1 MEVLLQT
8 SQGELKL
15 KKIVFIITTF
25 VLVLST
31 FGISNNVAQASESVK
46 DNEIISA
53 ANNLAEKYGFE
64 VVSDEIISTD
74 ARLYFDSIEEFESFL
89 KKEKEY
95 NQALKEVNSES
106 VIVDQKVAS
115 LMAAS
120 STTPKEYTFKEYTGV
135 SVITSYAR
143 VTRNS
148 AGIVTDVKV
157 WSQQTGINVPIKYLE
172 DIAWYELNAKK
183 TGGKGI
189 VKGTKFYGVNVVG
202 QEFGYSASVTY
213 TVPF

>member
-74 ARLYFDSIEEFESFL
+74 ARLYFDSIEEFNLF
-89 KKEKEY
+89 
-95 NQALKEVNSES
+95 
-106 VIVDQKVAS
+106 
-115 LMAAS
+115 
-120 STTPKEYTFKEYTGV
+120 
-135 SVITSYAR
+135 
-143 VTRNS
+143 
-148 AGIVTDVKV
+148 
-157 WSQQTGINVPIKYLE
+157 
-172 DIAWYELNAKK
+172 
-183 TGGKGI
+183 
-189 VKGTKFYGVNVVG
+189 
-202 QEFGYSASVTY
+202 
-213 TVPF
+213 